1 MKLQN
6 IFEELNKVYLCKNA
20 YEFST
25 EYLGKSKSFYSV
37 LKANNLDPSIST
49 LAVLEMALKN
59 KATEYLDDRYEI
71 YTLRRNHLLK
81 LSDTVKAMRQQRC
94 IAKLKANDSEVNI

>member
-6 IFEELNKVYLCKNA
+6 IFEELNKVYLCDNA

-25 EYLGKSKSFYSV
+25 QYLGKSKSYYSV
-37 LKANNLDPSIST
+37 LKTNKLNPSIST

-59 KATEYLDDRYEI
+59 KASEFVDDRFDI
-71 YTLRRNHLLK
+71 FAVRRKQLLK
-81 LSDTVKAMRQQRC
+81 LSDTVKAMRNQRC
-94 IAKLKANDSEVNI
+94 IAKLKANRIEVYI